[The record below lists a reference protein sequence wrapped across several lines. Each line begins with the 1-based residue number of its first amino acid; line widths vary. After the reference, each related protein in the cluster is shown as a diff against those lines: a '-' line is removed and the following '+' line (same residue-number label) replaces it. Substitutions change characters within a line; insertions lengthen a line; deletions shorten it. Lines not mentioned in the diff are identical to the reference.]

1 MGDELETTLTSSTGS
16 ARMDA
21 ALRRLIES
29 CQQALPC
36 RLGSVYVTG
45 SFADGSGLAS
55 SDLDVTLVFR
65 DRFASADERATA
77 EHIIAA
83 ASARDDVDGVELDAG
98 VVDEVELAEG
108 APPLLRLGGRC
119 VWGEDHLD
127 ALPLMPIERW
137 ARERMHAAYW
147 LIANVFRRPAMPV
160 SLPLSY
166 PEPSDDFFG
175 YTRRVVRL
183 PNGAE
188 APSTRDLIRVTGWAA
203 TALVAFKGGA
213 YVARKRECPRAYAQH
228 VGDEH
233 TALHEDIYHWCRQE
247 WGYLIPSDDASRE
260 RLRDICTRTL
270 AFENRFLTEYR
281 EWVLGELR
289 SGGKEAQHAA
299 HWMLRQVPLM
309 DAAVMQAGQIAMQSG
324 CQGAD
329 SVQHRA
335 SEVPRT

>member
-1 MGDELETTLTSSTGS
+1 MGDEHETTLTSSTGS

-21 ALRRLIES
+21 ALRRLIEG
-29 CQQALPC
+29 CQQALPS
-36 RLGSVYVTG
+36 RLRSVYVTG

-65 DRFASADERATA
+65 DRFASADQRATA
-77 EHIIAA
+77 ERVVAEVAA
-83 ASARDDVDGVELDAG
+83 AGRAREADGVELDAE
-98 VVDEVELAEG
+98 VADEAELAEG

-147 LIANVFRRPAMPV
+147 LIINVFRRPAMPV

-247 WGYLIPSDDASRE
+247 WGYLVPSDDASRE

-270 AFENRFLTEYR
+270 AFENRFLAEYR
-281 EWVLGELR
+281 EWVLGELLN
-289 SGGKEAQHAA
+289 GDEEAQHAA
-299 HWMLRQVPLM
+299 RWMLGQVPLA
-309 DAAVMQAGQIAMQSG
+309 DATVRAALVTQLPSSG
-324 CQGAD
+324 
-329 SVQHRA
+329 
-335 SEVPRT
+335 EVAAREEEDK